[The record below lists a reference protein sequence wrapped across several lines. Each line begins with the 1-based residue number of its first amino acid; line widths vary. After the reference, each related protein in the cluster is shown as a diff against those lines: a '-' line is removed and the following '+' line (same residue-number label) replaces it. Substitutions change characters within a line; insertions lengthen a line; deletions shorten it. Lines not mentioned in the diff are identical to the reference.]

1 MKAAIEKA
9 TNDIKDAL
17 AKETVKDYDDVQSFL
32 DARDKVIKEQVV
44 KLGYDEKHPEYHFWV
59 RYFYTAV
66 LL

>member
-32 DARDKVIKEQVV
+32 DARDKIIKEHVV
-44 KLGYDEKHPEYHFWV
+44 KLGYDESHPEHQLWV
-59 RYFYTAV
+59 KYFCKAV